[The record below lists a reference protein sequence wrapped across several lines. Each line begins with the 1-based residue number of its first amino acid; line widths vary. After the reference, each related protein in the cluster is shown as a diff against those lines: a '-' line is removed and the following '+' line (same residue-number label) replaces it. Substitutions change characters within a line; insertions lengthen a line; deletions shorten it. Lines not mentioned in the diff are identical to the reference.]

1 MAEDEQTSKK
11 CFRCQKSEPGE
22 GGVLCA
28 GCLTEITGFVV
39 PWDDVIA
46 NSKQL
51 SSQYALR
58 R

>member
-1 MAEDEQTSKK
+1 MTVWTVRSI
-11 CFRCQKSEPGE
+11 S
-22 GGVLCA
+22 LCA

-51 SSQYALR
+51 SSQYAIR